1 MRDQEIAVTQP
12 LLDYLAARNDL
23 RLIGPRHAKDRAP
36 TVAVALHGAA
46 EPVAERLVRHGINCW
61 GGDFYAV
68 RPLQAMGVDLDL
80 GVLRMSLVHY
90 TSADDVSRL
99 IKALDVEL

>member
-1 MRDQEIAVTQP
+1 
-12 LLDYLAARNDL
+12 
-23 RLIGPRHAKDRAP
+23 
-36 TVAVALHGAA
+36 
-46 EPVAERLVRHGINCW
+46 VAERLAKHGINCW

-80 GVLRMSLVHY
+80 GVLRMSLTHY
-90 TSADDVSRL
+90 TSADDVARL